1 LHCLSR
7 SPADT
12 AATAQA
18 LARAIDAE
26 GLVVALV
33 GPLGAGKT
41 VFVQGLARGL
51 GIDPARVTSPTF
63 VIAAHHADPAQAHPL
78 VHADFYRVESERE
91 LEAAGWLDWIAPGTV
106 VAAEWGDRFP
116 AAFPADSIEV
126 RIAAPGPG
134 APAPAPAPGCEEH
147 RPPGCEERRIALTPR
162 GPRSRATLARM
173 LRARGAEAAT

>member
-12 AATAQA
+12 AATARA
-18 LARAIDAE
+18 LARAIDAG
-26 GLVVALV
+26 GLVLALV

-41 VFVQGLARGL
+41 VFVQGLAQGL

-63 VIAAHHADPAQAHPL
+63 VIAAHHEDASRARHL
-78 VHADFYRVESERE
+78 VHADFYRVESEGE
-91 LEAAGWLDWIAPGTV
+91 LEAAGWLDWLAPGIV

-116 AAFPADSIEV
+116 AAFPGDCIEV
-126 RIAAPGPG
+126 RIERPSGVGSAPG
-134 APAPAPAPGCEEH
+134 AD
-147 RPPGCEERRIALTPR
+147 ERRIDITPR

-173 LRARGAEAAT
+173 LREGRAGGAP

>member
-63 VIAAHHADPAQAHPL
+63 VIAAHHEDPAHAHHL
-78 VHADFYRVESERE
+78 VHADFYRVASESE

-116 AAFPADSIEV
+116 AAFPSDSLEV
-126 RIAAPGPG
+126 RIGSPATVDA
-134 APAPAPAPGCEEH
+134 APAPAPDG
-147 RPPGCEERRIALTPR
+147 GERRIEITPR

-173 LRARGAEAAT
+173 LRARAAGDPP

>member
-63 VIAAHHADPAQAHPL
+63 VIAAHHEDPARVHRL
-78 VHADFYRVESERE
+78 VHADLYRVESESE
-91 LEAAGWLDWIAPGTV
+91 LEAAGWLDWLAPGTV
-106 VAAEWGDRFP
+106 VAVEWGDRFP
-116 AAFPADSIEV
+116 GARPADSIEV
-126 RIAAPGPG
+126 RIGTPGGG
-134 APAPAPAPGCEEH
+134 APAPAAAPGD
-147 RPPGCEERRIALTPR
+147 EERRIEITPR
-162 GPRSRATLARM
+162 GPRARAALARM
-173 LRARGAEAAT
+173 LRSERAEAAT

>member
-1 LHCLSR
+1 MHCLSR

-18 LARAIDAE
+18 LARAIDAG

-41 VFVQGLARGL
+41 VFVQGLAQGL
-51 GIDPARVTSPTF
+51 GIDPARVTSPSF
-63 VIAAHHADPAQAHPL
+63 VIAAHHEAAAHAHHL
-78 VHADFYRVESERE
+78 VHADFYRVESEGE

-126 RIAAPGPG
+126 RIEAPGRG
-134 APAPAPAPGCEEH
+134 APAPAPGPGCD
-147 RPPGCEERRIALTPR
+147 ERRIEITPR

-173 LRARGAEAAT
+173 LRAESAEEAP

>member
-7 SPADT
+7 SPAET

-18 LARAIDAE
+18 LARAIDAG

-63 VIAAHHADPAQAHPL
+63 VIAAHHEDPAGTHPL
-78 VHADFYRVESERE
+78 VHADLYRVESERE

-116 AAFPADSIEV
+116 GAFPADSLEV
-126 RIAAPGPG
+126 RIAAPAPEG
-134 APAPAPAPGCEEH
+134 APAADAG
-147 RPPGCEERRIALTPR
+147 ERRIEITPL
-162 GPRSRATLARM
+162 GPRARATLARM
-173 LRARGAEAAT
+173 LRAGGAP

>member
-12 AATAQA
+12 AATARA
-18 LARAIDAE
+18 LGRAIDAG
-26 GLVVALV
+26 GLVLALV

-41 VFVQGLARGL
+41 VFVQGLAQGL

-63 VIAAHHADPAQAHPL
+63 VIAAHHEAANPARHL
-78 VHADFYRVESERE
+78 VHADFYRLESEGE
-91 LEAAGWLDWIAPGTV
+91 LEAAGWLDWLAPGTV

-116 AAFPADSIEV
+116 AAFPGDCIEV
-126 RIAAPGPG
+126 RI
-134 APAPAPAPGCEEH
+134 E
-147 RPPGCEERRIALTPR
+147 RPSRAVADPLPDAGTDERRIDITPR

-173 LRARGAEAAT
+173 LRSESAGDAP